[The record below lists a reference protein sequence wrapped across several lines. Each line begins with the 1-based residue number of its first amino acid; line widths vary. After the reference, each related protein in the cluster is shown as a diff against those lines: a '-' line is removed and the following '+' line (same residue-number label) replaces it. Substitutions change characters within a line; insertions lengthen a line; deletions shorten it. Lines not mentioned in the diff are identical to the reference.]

1 MTEYTNKD
9 EINNSADLIPQQRRE
24 LERVLGCVMDDDLE
38 VFLFESHDLNFQL
51 SALKAFADNLGGEL
65 AEYTDELEH
74 IFDTF
79 IYQLEDATDAL
90 DDPNGQVAVKLLSFL
105 LSKPTFKTG
114 STQAERVEP
123 TWSWPVINVPQSKVT
138 DPGYAE
144 DWNTMSPLKMF
155 GYTVGR
161 TNGWD
166 AHKRKR
172 FLDDFMTYDLPNI
185 VTETYGDYYGEPN
198 SVARLKATAQLFAS
212 LITSAKRKRG
222 NSMRYAIDDWT
233 DDLGYLKSVYYEG
246 KGLKFYSW
254 PTTSLR

>member
-1 MTEYTNKD
+1 MITIVKPIEDTHEHVPKQRQVLE
-9 EINNSADLIPQQRRE
+9 EILKVIGQ
-24 LERVLGCVMDDDLE
+24 DDLSE
-38 VFLFESHDLNFQL
+38 ILFESDDLNVQL
-51 SALKAFADNLGGEL
+51 SSLKMYAEEYVL
-65 AEYTDELEH
+65 AELSVFKKEIEH
-74 IFDTF
+74 IFNTLLD
-79 IYQLEDATDAL
+79 QL
-90 DDPNGQVAVKLLSFL
+90 DDAVGYFEDEDEDIRSILLSVL
-105 LSKPTFKTG
+105 LREIGKEQTPG
-114 STQAERVEP
+114 PVPEP
-123 TWSWPVINVPQSKVT
+123 KSTWSWPVINVPESKVT

-155 GYTVGR
+155 GYTVGK

-166 AHKRKR
+166 AQRRKR

-185 VTETYGDYYGEPN
+185 VTETYGDFYGEPN

-222 NSMRYAIDDWT
+222 NSMRYAIDDWL